1 MKGMY
6 KDELYRKAIFYSY
19 SRRVFATKK
28 ESDVI
33 IVLVEM
39 VHPVHNIHPVKNRGV
54 VCRLHTRQE
63 DWKIRCICFC
73 WVPLSNDPFIA
84 SGDVKFCEGG
94 VIVSRIR
101 SINMHG
107 MKCQQKTI
115 AASSMLITGKQ
126 ILAIL

>member
-6 KDELYRKAIFYSY
+6 KDELYRKAIFSSS
-19 SRRVFATKK
+19 SRRMFATKK

-33 IVLVEM
+33 IVLVEI

-54 VCRLHTRQE
+54 VCRLHVRRE
-63 DWKIRCICFC
+63 DWKIRCIFLLGSTIQRSFR
-73 WVPLSNDPFIA
+73 VVA
-84 SGDVKFCEGG
+84 SGDVKSCEGG

-107 MKCQQKTI
+107 MKCQQK
-115 AASSMLITGKQ
+115 L
-126 ILAIL
+126 LLYHRCL